1 MLLKSFSTERARVPV
16 PRAAGRPV
24 GGRPRLA
31 RGGDCCYYHSVL
43 QAPLAQLAEQRTL
56 NPRVR
61 GSSPWRRTRDDLV
74 FHHPRSFLRARFV
87 PVAAPWL
94 LARAGPAASG
104 LRAGALP
111 LGSGTPAHRQAGRA
125 TGAGNPPP

>member
-16 PRAAGRPV
+16 PRTPGRPV

-61 GSSPWRRTRDDLV
+61 GSSPWRRTRADLGV
-74 FHHPRSFLRARFV
+74 YHFRAIFICPICPYVRSTFARESRSGRGGLVETGRNRPHPGGWRAPSVR
-87 PVAAPWL
+87 
-94 LARAGPAASG
+94 
-104 LRAGALP
+104 
-111 LGSGTPAHRQAGRA
+111 
-125 TGAGNPPP
+125 